1 MKRYLVAVDGSE
13 SASNALEH
21 AIDCARATAPAEIH
35 VLHVVPPIESA
46 ELRIYSQRDDIG
58 AVMREANQRVLADA
72 VDQVK
77 AAGIP
82 QAGHLLDGKIADTIA
97 QFADRQN
104 MDGIIMGTRGLGMLG
119 AMMLGS
125 VSSRVLHLAHVPVT
139 FVK

>member
-1 MKRYLVAVDGSE
+1 M
-13 SASNALEH
+13 
-21 AIDCARATAPAEIH
+21 
-35 VLHVVPPIESA
+35 LHVVAPIESP
-46 ELRIYSQRDDIG
+46 ELRIYAERDDIG
-58 AVMREANQRVLADA
+58 AILRQPNQRVLADA

-82 QAGHLLDGKIADTIA
+82 QVGHLLDGKIPDTIA

-104 MDGIIMGTRGLGMLG
+104 MDEIIMGTRGLGMLG
-119 AMMLGS
+119 AMVLGS

>member
-1 MKRYLVAVDGSE
+1 MLY
-13 SASNALEH
+13 
-21 AIDCARATAPAEIH
+21 
-35 VLHVVPPIESA
+35 VVPPIESA
-46 ELRIYSQRDDIG
+46 ELHISQRDDI
-58 AVMREANQRVLADA
+58 AAIMREANQRVLADA

-104 MDGIIMGTRGLGMLG
+104 MDEIIMGTRGLGLLG
-119 AMMLGS
+119 AMVLGS